1 MIRENFYTNS
11 ETTIQLDT
19 PSGTDEVVYSDGI
32 SFNHSGDLSPYWIGY
47 IEASDVP
54 DFFIPRE
61 FGIIE
66 DSSLMDIKKKE
77 LTANADFAYVQKSNV
92 TLRGLNF
99 NYTRNESP
107 VNNIDYCGYNK
118 ISVLNAPRFNLSAN
132 NILRIQFAFA
142 YKYDSNVSWKVANGG
157 YVNFTSF
164 SDFIDFVTGN
174 GSVTVQFTGI
184 YDANDGS
191 PITSDYSLTITGSE
205 VDGKYIQDSDTIGV
219 NSCSYIVGICGFDYN
234 KGNTW
239 YKKDG
244 VTPAIGSA
252 GNTCGIEG
260 VVRIITEDYEFLY
273 TNYGSMIIRVNYNSN
288 GGHLRLISISPQSV
302 GGSNYYLNR
311 GHYFMCPISNENRVD
326 FEQLWL
332 NPSQYMNLDGGIV
345 LDENHQGSGSGYFT
359 IIPKI
364 SLKDLRF
371 AFARF
376 PMLSHGDANDLF
388 LPEFDGN
395 RLTGNFFPLSELPQ
409 KGTDWQKDNDPTK
422 DEYKESDKPKPS
434 GENISDD
441 PTKITGDSYP
451 TEKNFSTNIGSAMC
465 TLYDMSGSNVVELIT
480 LLDSV
485 ASSFWEAIGTATD
498 YKESNIL
505 DYIVSLRFYPFQIY
519 NELDIRT
526 ANVKFGF
533 NNNSVVV
540 LQNTDTYKL
549 HRSTV
554 HHDHGSI
561 ATQPKNGREKTFLD
575 FEPYTICKVFLPYL
589 GLVQLPS
596 IDVIGCTLELNSFT
610 DLVTGMCT
618 YYIDSTRDGV
628 TRNIYVG
635 TCKIGCDIS
644 VSGNNVIAQA
654 EKTASAYVK
663 SAHDIITGLGNFPT
677 NTANTVDSLKKAVG
691 KKFVAQN
698 AGVFAVSIGGGAVVD
713 LVNNLVSSAI
723 NIASARRAV
732 PERVSSGS
740 ESGNLAYNNI
750 ARLIVE
756 RPAVRIPATYG
767 HEFGYPYNQSDVLR
781 KFKGTGFVACSN
793 PDLSGIECTEEERS
807 AIYNYLT
814 SGVIL

>member
-1 MIRENFYTNS
+1 MIKENFYTNS

-61 FGIIE
+61 FAIIE

-77 LTANADFAYVQKSNV
+77 LTANADFAYVQKSAIS
-92 TLRGLNF
+92 LRGFNF
-99 NYTRNESP
+99 NYSRNQSP
-107 VNNIDYCGYNK
+107 VNNADYCGYNK
-118 ISVLNAPRFNLSAN
+118 ISVLNAPRFSSPM
-132 NILRIQFAFA
+132 IRVQFTFA
-142 YKYDSNVSWKVANGG
+142 YKYASNVSWKDTNGFAD
-157 YVNFTSF
+157 FTTF
-164 SDFIDFVTGN
+164 SDFIDFINGT
-174 GSVTVQFTGI
+174 GSVTVTFTGI
-184 YDANDGS
+184 QDANEGS
-191 PITSDYSLTITGSE
+191 QITSSYSLTFTGEE
-205 VDGKYIQDSDTIGV
+205 VDGKYIQDSATIGI
-219 NSCSYIVGICGFDYN
+219 NSCDYIVGISGFDFN
-234 KGNTW
+234 KSNTW

-244 VTPAIGSA
+244 FTPAISSA
-252 GNTCGIEG
+252 GATCGMDS
-260 VVRIITEDYEFLY
+260 VVKVSTENDDFLY
-273 TNYGSMIIRVNYNSN
+273 SNYGSMVLQLSYSSSN
-288 GGHLRLISISPQSV
+288 NHLKLNTLTVASV
-302 GGSNYYLNR
+302 GGTNYYKNTGL
-311 GHYFMCPISNENRVD
+311 YFMSPISNVDRVD
-326 FEQLWL
+326 FEELWL
-332 NPSQYMNLDGGIV
+332 DPSQYMNLDNGLV
-345 LDENHQGSGSGYFT
+345 FDVNHQASGSGFFH
-359 IIPKI
+359 IIPRI
-364 SLKDLRF
+364 YLKDLRF

-376 PMLSHGDANDLF
+376 PMLSHGDTNDLF

-451 TEKNFSTNIGSAMC
+451 TNKNFTTNIGSAMC
-465 TLYDMSGSNVVELIT
+465 SLYDMSGANVTELIT
-480 LLDSV
+480 LLSNV

-505 DYIVSLRFYPFQIY
+505 DYIVSLRFYPFQVY
-519 NELDIRT
+519 NEIDIPT
-526 ANVKFGF
+526 ANIKFGF

-540 LQNTDTYKL
+540 LQNSNTFKL

-554 HHDHGSI
+554 HHSHGSI
-561 ATQPKNGREKTFLD
+561 EILPKNGTEKTFLD
-575 FEPYTICKVFLPYL
+575 FEPYTVCKVFLPYL
-589 GLVQLPS
+589 GLVQIPS
-596 IDVIGCTLELNSFT
+596 IDVIGCTIELNSFT

-628 TRNIYVG
+628 TRNVYVG

-644 VSGNNVIAQA
+644 VSGNNVVAQA
-654 EKTASAYVK
+654 EKTASAYMQTINDVIVGGANIPK
-663 SAHDIITGLGNFPT
+663 KLIEGRKFGMDIMGKPELGEISGIG
-677 NTANTVDSLKKAVG
+677 ASVVGIVDSVVNDA
-691 KKFVAQN
+691 
-698 AGVFAVSIGGGAVVD
+698 IGLAT
-713 LVNNLVSSAI
+713 
-723 NIASARRAV
+723 ARRAV

-740 ESGNLAYNNI
+740 ESGNLAYNNV

-793 PDLSGIECTEEERS
+793 PDVSGIACTESERS
-807 AIYNYLT
+807 MIYSYLT

>member
-11 ETTIQLDT
+11 ETTIQLDA

-54 DFFIPRE
+54 DFYIPRE
-61 FGIIE
+61 ITILE
-66 DSSLMDIKKKE
+66 NTSLMNIKKKE
-77 LTANADFAYVQKSNV
+77 LTANADFAYVQKSSV
-92 TLRGLNF
+92 SLRGLNF
-99 NYTRNESP
+99 NYSRNQTDVS
-107 VNNIDYCGYNK
+107 NADYSGYNK
-118 ISVLNAPRFNLSAN
+118 ISVLNAPRFSSPM
-132 NILRIQFAFA
+132 IRVQFTFA
-142 YKYDSNVSWKVANGG
+142 YKYASNVSWKDVNGFAS
-157 YVNFTSF
+157 FTTF
-164 SDFIDFVTGN
+164 SDFIDFINGT
-174 GSVTVQFTGI
+174 GSVTVTFTGI
-184 YDANDGS
+184 RDANEGS
-191 PITSDYSLTITGSE
+191 QVTSNYSLTFTGNE
-205 VDGKYIQDSDTIGV
+205 VDGKYIQDTATIGV
-219 NSCSYIVGICGFDYN
+219 NSCDYIVGISGFDFN
-234 KGNTW
+234 KSNAW

-244 VTPAIGSA
+244 VTSAISSA
-252 GNTCGIEG
+252 GATCAIDSVIKISIED
-260 VVRIITEDYEFLY
+260 EDFLY
-273 TNYGSMIIRVNYNSN
+273 SNYGSMILNVPYNSS
-288 GGHLRLISISPQSV
+288 GEHLRLISIGVASV
-302 GGSNYYLNR
+302 GGSNYYMNTGL
-311 GHYFMCPISNENRVD
+311 YFMTSISNESKVD

-332 NPSQYMNLDGGIV
+332 DPSQYMNLDDGLV
-345 LDENHQGSGSGYFT
+345 FDVNHQASGSGYFH
-359 IIPKI
+359 IIPRI
-364 SLKDLRF
+364 YLKDLRF

-422 DEYKESDKPKPS
+422 DTYKESDKPKPS

-451 TEKNFSTNIGSAMC
+451 TEKNFTTNIGNAMC
-465 TLYDMSGSNVVELIT
+465 TLYDMSGSNVSEMIT
-480 LLDSV
+480 LLGSS

-505 DYIVSLRFYPFQIY
+505 DYIVSLRFYPFQVY
-519 NELDIRT
+519 NELDILT

-533 NNNSVVV
+533 NNNSVVT
-540 LQNTDTYKL
+540 LQNPNTYKL
-549 HRSTV
+549 HRSTI
-554 HHDHGSI
+554 HHSHGSI
-561 ATQPKNGREKTFLD
+561 SIQPKNGREKTFLD

-589 GLVQLPS
+589 GLVQIPS
-596 IDVIGCTLELNSFT
+596 IDVVGCNIELDSFT

-644 VSGNNVIAQA
+644 VSGNNIIAQA

-663 SAHDIITGLGNFPT
+663 SANDIITGLANSPT
-677 NTANTVDSLKKAVG
+677 NSASTLDTWKKSMG
-691 KKFVAQN
+691 KKFVSQSS
-698 AGVFAVSIGGGAVVD
+698 GMFALSIGGGLVVD
-713 LVNNLVSSAI
+713 LVNNVVSSAI
-723 NIASARRAV
+723 NVASARRAV

-740 ESGNLAYNNI
+740 ESGNLAYNNT
-750 ARLIVE
+750 ARLIIE

-781 KFKGTGFVACSN
+781 KFKDKGFVACSN

-807 AIYNYLT
+807 SIYNYLI

>member
-32 SFNHSGDLSPYWIGY
+32 SVNHSGDLSPYWIGY

-61 FGIIE
+61 FAIIE

-77 LTANADFAYVQKSNV
+77 LTANADFAYVQKSAVN
-92 TLRGLNF
+92 LRGFNF
-99 NYTRNESP
+99 NYSRNQSP
-107 VNNIDYCGYNK
+107 VNNADYRGYNK
-118 ISVLNAPRFNLSAN
+118 ISVLNAPRFASPM
-132 NILRIQFAFA
+132 IKVQFSFA
-142 YKYDSNVSWKVANGG
+142 YKYASNVSWKDVQEFAS
-157 YVNFTSF
+157 FTTF
-164 SDFIDFVTGN
+164 SDFIDFIAGT
-174 GSVTVQFTGI
+174 GSVTVTFTGI
-184 YDANDGS
+184 RDSNEGS
-191 PITSDYSLTITGSE
+191 QITSNYSLTFTGND
-205 VDGKYIQDSDTIGV
+205 VDGKYIQDSATIGI
-219 NSCSYIVGICGFDYN
+219 NSCDYIVGISGFDFN
-234 KGNTW
+234 KSNTW

-244 VTPAIGSA
+244 FTPAISSA
-252 GNTCGIEG
+252 GATCGMDS
-260 VVRIITEDYEFLY
+260 VVKVSTENDDFLY
-273 TNYGSMIIRVNYNSN
+273 SNYGSMVLQVPYTSSN
-288 GGHLRLISISPQSV
+288 NHLKLISITVANV
-302 GGSNYYLNR
+302 GGTNYYKNTGL
-311 GHYFMCPISNENRVD
+311 YFMSPISNKDRVD
-326 FEQLWL
+326 FEELWL
-332 NPSQYMNLDGGIV
+332 DPSQYMNLDNGLV
-345 LDENHQGSGSGYFT
+345 FDVNHQASGSGFFH
-359 IIPKI
+359 IIPRI
-364 SLKDLRF
+364 YLKDLRF

-451 TEKNFSTNIGSAMC
+451 TNKNFSTNIGNAMC

-505 DYIVSLRFYPFQIY
+505 DYIVSLRFYPFQVY
-519 NELDIRT
+519 NELDIAT

-540 LQNTDTYKL
+540 LQNSHTFKL

-561 ATQPKNGREKTFLD
+561 VTQPKNGTEKTFLD

-663 SAHDIITGLGNFPT
+663 SAHDIITGIGNFPT

-691 KKFVAQN
+691 KKFVSQN

>member
-1 MIRENFYTNS
+1 MIKENFYTNS

-61 FGIIE
+61 FAIIE

-77 LTANADFAYVQKSNV
+77 LTANADFAYVQKSAV
-92 TLRGLNF
+92 SLRGFNF
-99 NYTRNESP
+99 NYSRNQSP
-107 VNNIDYCGYNK
+107 VNNADYCGYNK
-118 ISVLNAPRFNLSAN
+118 ISVLNAPRFSSPM
-132 NILRIQFAFA
+132 IRVQFSFA
-142 YKYDSNVSWKVANGG
+142 YKYASNVSWKDVTGFAI
-157 YVNFTSF
+157 FTTF
-164 SDFIDFVTGN
+164 SDFIDFIAGT
-174 GSVTVQFTGI
+174 GSVTVTFTGI
-184 YDANDGS
+184 QDANEGS
-191 PITSDYSLTITGSE
+191 QITSNYSLTFTGEE
-205 VDGKYIQDSDTIGV
+205 VDGKYIQDSATIGI
-219 NSCSYIVGICGFDYN
+219 NSCDYIVGISGFDFN
-234 KGNTW
+234 RTNTW

-244 VTPAIGSA
+244 FTPAINSA
-252 GNTCGIEG
+252 GSTCGMDSVIK
-260 VVRIITEDYEFLY
+260 VSTENDDFLY
-273 TNYGSMIIRVNYNSN
+273 SNYGSMVLQLPYSSSN
-288 GGHLRLISISPQSV
+288 NHLKLITLTVANV
-302 GGSNYYLNR
+302 GGTNYYKNTGL
-311 GHYFMCPISNENRVD
+311 YFMSPISNADRVD
-326 FEQLWL
+326 FEELWL
-332 NPSQYMNLDGGIV
+332 DPSQYMNLDNGLV
-345 LDENHQGSGSGYFT
+345 FDVNHQASGSGFFH
-359 IIPKI
+359 IIPRI
-364 SLKDLRF
+364 YLKDLRF

-376 PMLSHGDANDLF
+376 PMLSHGDVNDLF

-451 TEKNFSTNIGSAMC
+451 TNKNFTTNIGSAMC
-465 TLYDMSGSNVVELIT
+465 SLYDMSGANVTELIT
-480 LLDSV
+480 LLSNV

-505 DYIVSLRFYPFQIY
+505 DYIVSLRFYPFQVY
-519 NELDIRT
+519 NEIDIPT
-526 ANVKFGF
+526 ANIKFGF

-540 LQNTDTYKL
+540 LQNSNTFKL

-554 HHDHGSI
+554 HHSHGSI
-561 ATQPKNGREKTFLD
+561 TTQPKNGTEKTFLD
-575 FEPYTICKVFLPYL
+575 FEPYTVCKVFLPYL
-589 GLVQLPS
+589 GLVQIPS
-596 IDVIGCTLELNSFT
+596 IDVIGCTIELNSFT

-618 YYIDSTRDGV
+618 YYIDSTRDSV
-628 TRNIYVG
+628 TRNVYVG

-644 VSGNNVIAQA
+644 VSGNNVVAQA
-654 EKTASAYVK
+654 EKTASAYMQTINDVVVGGANIPK
-663 SAHDIITGLGNFPT
+663 KLIEGRKFGMDIMGKPELGEISGIG
-677 NTANTVDSLKKAVG
+677 ASVVGIVDSVVNDA
-691 KKFVAQN
+691 
-698 AGVFAVSIGGGAVVD
+698 IGLAT
-713 LVNNLVSSAI
+713 
-723 NIASARRAV
+723 ARRAV

-740 ESGNLAYNNI
+740 ESGNLAYNNV

-793 PDLSGIECTEEERS
+793 PDVSGIACTESERS
-807 AIYNYLT
+807 MIYSYLT

>member
-61 FGIIE
+61 FKIYE
-66 DSSLMDIKKKE
+66 NSPLMDIKKKE
-77 LTANADFAYVQKSNV
+77 LTANADFAYVQKSAV
-92 TLRGLNF
+92 SLRGFNF
-99 NYTRNESP
+99 NYSRNQSY
-107 VNNIDYCGYNK
+107 VNNADYCGYNK
-118 ISVLNAPRFNLSAN
+118 ISVLNAPRFTSPM
-132 NILRIQFAFA
+132 IRVQFSFA
-142 YKYDSNVSWKVANGG
+142 YKYASNVSWKDVTGFAI
-157 YVNFTSF
+157 FTTF
-164 SDFIDFVTGN
+164 SDFIDFISGT
-174 GSVTVQFTGI
+174 GSVTVTFTGI
-184 YDANDGS
+184 QDANEGTQ
-191 PITSDYSLTITGSE
+191 ITSNYSLTFTGSE
-205 VDGKYIQDSDTIGV
+205 VDGKYIQDSATIGI
-219 NSCSYIVGICGFDYN
+219 NSCDYIVGISGFDFN
-234 KGNTW
+234 KSNQW

-244 VTPAIGSA
+244 FTPAINSA
-252 GNTCGIEG
+252 GATCGMDSVIK
-260 VVRIITEDYEFLY
+260 ISTENDDFLY
-273 TNYGSMIIRVNYNSN
+273 SNFGSMVLQVPYSSSN
-288 GGHLRLISISPQSV
+288 NHIKLISISVTNV
-302 GGSNYYLNR
+302 GGSDYYKNTGL
-311 GHYFMCPISNENRVD
+311 YFMSPISNEDRVD
-326 FEQLWL
+326 FEELWL
-332 NPSQYMNLDGGIV
+332 DPSQYMNLDNGLV
-345 LDENHQGSGSGYFT
+345 FDVNHQASGSGFFH
-359 IIPKI
+359 IIPRI
-364 SLKDLRF
+364 HLKDLRF

-434 GENISDD
+434 GENVSDD

-451 TEKNFSTNIGSAMC
+451 TEKNFSTNIGNAMC
-465 TLYDMSGSNVVELIT
+465 TIYDMSGSNVVELIT

-519 NELDIRT
+519 NELDIPT

-533 NNNSVVV
+533 NSNSVVV
-540 LQNTDTYKL
+540 LQNSHTFKL

-561 ATQPKNGREKTFLD
+561 VTQPKNGTEKTFLD

-663 SAHDIITGLGNFPT
+663 SANDIITGLANAPT
-677 NTANTVDSLKKAVG
+677 NSLNNIDTWKKSMG
-691 KKFVAQN
+691 KRFVSQN
-698 AGVFAVSIGGGAVVD
+698 AGIFAISTGGGVIVD
-713 LVNNLVSSAI
+713 LVNNVVSSAI

-740 ESGNLAYNNI
+740 ESGNLAYNNV
-750 ARLIVE
+750 ARLIIE

-781 KFKGTGFVACSN
+781 KFKDKGFVACSN

-807 AIYNYLT
+807 SIYNYLT